1 MKHKPQIT
9 TDLDDFESLLQETSS
24 VVSNGGD
31 TRGSSPRNTPFKE
44 KIPSTQ
50 ARKWYRLFEHLPF
63 KTAASSTISTSVNV
77 LLDKLLVICP
87 NSEHC
92 NEVLSRC
99 DLESHLVYWC
109 RGTVVPCSNAKTG
122 CQFRAARALQSEHR
136 RECRFQPRTPGTTH
150 VAVSGGS
157 PIVRPIATKSVV
169 RFGPMPAVRRVATEA
184 PLMSAEGSAFEETT
198 PSPPT
203 TASSIGGGGG
213 VRSASHIRD
222 CEVTTIELPWKPN
235 ASLGI
240 SFVGGSDTPLLCIVI
255 QEVYLDGIVAMDGRL
270 RPGDQILEANGIDL
284 TQATH
289 HQARTALTSV
299 GGGVARSF
307 ELTVYRERALVS
319 ECGGSSSSGSSGRRR
334 FGSTPENPFEREEI
348 LQVTLMKRSDKRLG
362 IKLVGKKN
370 LPGVYILG
378 LVPDSEADLDGRLN
392 KDDRILEINGIDLR
406 EGTQEEAANIIRKV
420 CSPKINPSS
429 GEHEST

>member
-1 MKHKPQIT
+1 MGTIGSSLPGVTQ
-9 TDLDDFESLLQETSS
+9 FEADSLLFQFQTPSGLPTGTMLLGRPVVLYDEFPTLIWPAPEICRQPLVDPIDTKCGHTFCTPCLKSHLVVQALCPEDKQIINYLECQQSS
-24 VVSNGGD
+24 NLVK
-31 TRGSSPRNTPFKE
+31 R
-44 KIPSTQ
+44 
-50 ARKWYRLFEHLPF
+50 
-63 KTAASSTISTSVNV
+63 

-92 NEVLSRC
+92 EEILSRC
-99 DLESHLVYWC
+99 DLESHLAYWC

-184 PLMSAEGSAFEETT
+184 PLMSAGSSASEETT

-203 TASSIGGGGG
+203 AASSRGCGGG
-213 VRSASHIRD
+213 VRSASPIRD

-255 QEVYLDGIVAMDGRL
+255 QEIYLDGIVAMDGRL
-270 RPGDQILEANGIDL
+270 RPGDQILEAGRPNSRLYLLYSIDYRL
-284 TQATH
+284 IPVVE
-289 HQARTALTSV
+289 SPDFPCISFI
-299 GGGVARSF
+299 RSC
-307 ELTVYRERALVS
+307 R
-319 ECGGSSSSGSSGRRR
+319 
-334 FGSTPENPFEREEI
+334 
-348 LQVTLMKRSDKRLG
+348 
-362 IKLVGKKN
+362 
-370 LPGVYILG
+370 
-378 LVPDSEADLDGRLN
+378 
-392 KDDRILEINGIDLR
+392 
-406 EGTQEEAANIIRKV
+406 
-420 CSPKINPSS
+420 
-429 GEHEST
+429 